1 MFRQHLLPLAI
12 ISDRD
17 PRFTGKFW
25 TSIFKVLGTRLD
37 MSTADDLH
45 TDGPTERVNCVI
57 GDVLRS
63 VCAESP
69 RTWSSMLPVI
79 EFALNN
85 VVYASTGCTLFY
97 VDSLTQTRVPLT
109 LPLRGSGLGAE
120 EFADKIAE
128 ISPTMMQKQVCD
140 FSRRALVS

>member
-1 MFRQHLLPLAI
+1 MLFIDRWFRQHGLPLAI

-17 PRFTGKFW
+17 PRFTGKFC

-45 TDGPTERVNCVI
+45 TDGQTERVNCVI

-63 VCAESP
+63 VCSKLP
-69 RTWSSMLPVI
+69 KTWSSMLPVI

-85 VVYASTGCTLFY
+85 AVHASTGFTPFC
-97 VDSLTQTRVPLT
+97 VNSLTHPAFR
-109 LPLRGSGLGAE
+109 
-120 EFADKIAE
+120 
-128 ISPTMMQKQVCD
+128 
-140 FSRRALVS
+140 